1 VLANCIGAIIQV
13 KERKADR
20 IWPRMARSSLNT
32 GTRRRLLRTWWNT
45 QRMTE
50 TPEPKQPEPSTGG
63 GVFGNLPDARPGTRS
78 PRRNKAAKGK
88 AAPATKAKAAGK
100 SKPKAAAKPKPKA
113 PKAAPAPSPPP
124 PPSAAEEKRQAA
136 EERPGGLADVAW
148 AGIAVAAEAATL
160 GVRLASRA
168 IEAVRGNPE
177 RD

>member
-1 VLANCIGAIIQV
+1 
-13 KERKADR
+13 
-20 IWPRMARSSLNT
+20 MS
-32 GTRRRLLRTWWNT
+32 
-45 QRMTE
+45 E

-88 AAPATKAKAAGK
+88 AAPATKA
-100 SKPKAAAKPKPKA
+100 KAAAKPKPKA

>member
-1 VLANCIGAIIQV
+1 VLANCIGAIFQV
-13 KERKADR
+13 NERKADR

-45 QRMTE
+45 QPMSE

-88 AAPATKAKAAGK
+88 AAPATKA
-100 SKPKAAAKPKPKA
+100 KAAAKPKPKA